1 MPTALVIEDDLR
13 IARVVSMELNR
24 AGWAVAHYRHGLEAV
39 TLSKTPPQVDAVV
52 LDLILPDVDGLA
64 VCRTLR
70 ERSPDLPILIL
81 SARSTVQDRVAG
93 LESGADDYLV
103 KPFEGIEL
111 LARLRTIFR
120 RTHPTSVAD
129 DWLTAGSICL
139 SKFRHQVRVGDAPID
154 LTGREFSLLEYFLLN
169 QDLILTRTMILE
181 HVWGWGFQGT
191 PGIIDVYVGYLR
203 NKVIGLDSGITL
215 ETVRGIGY
223 VLRTRVL

>member
-13 IARVVSMELNR
+13 IARVISLELTR
-24 AGWAVAHYRHGLEAV
+24 AGWVVAHCQQGVEAL
-39 TLSKTPPQVDAVV
+39 TIPKTPTQVDAVV
-52 LDLILPDVDGLA
+52 LDLMLPDIDGLV

-70 ERSPDLPILIL
+70 DRNPDVPILIL

-111 LARLRTIFR
+111 LARLRAILR
-120 RTHPTSVAD
+120 RAHPSSAAD
-129 DWLTAGSICL
+129 DWLTAGSIYL
-139 SKFRHQVRVGDAPID
+139 SKFRHEVRMGDVTIN
-154 LTGREFSLLEYFLLN
+154 LTGREFSLLEYFLCN

-203 NKVIGLDSGITL
+203 NKINGLASGVTL

-223 VLRTRVL
+223 VLRSQVP